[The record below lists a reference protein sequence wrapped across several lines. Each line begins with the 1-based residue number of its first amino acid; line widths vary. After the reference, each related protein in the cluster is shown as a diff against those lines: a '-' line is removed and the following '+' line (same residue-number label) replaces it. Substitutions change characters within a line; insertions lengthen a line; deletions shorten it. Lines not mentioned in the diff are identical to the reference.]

1 MEKLVLH
8 RYASII
14 IILFRLSVIYIDG
27 LLIGLYIL
35 CDNDSAVKNIL
46 LFVIIE
52 VFAFYLIFGE
62 LLSFMIKKYGKNKI
76 TITSEGFL
84 TRYGIL
90 YPSSFDYKY
99 IKPNIFYPFLMMLHF
114 EYNTP
119 GCIYCVNSE
128 IDSKDNA
135 FDHQSNIIGFFT
147 RKEIKKIKK
156 LLIYNIQ
163 S

>member
-14 IILFRLSVIYIDG
+14 IIFFRLAVIYIE
-27 LLIGLYIL
+27 LFSIVLYII
-35 CDNDSAVKNIL
+35 CDNNSVARNIL
-46 LFVIIE
+46 LFFIIE

-99 IKPNIFYPFLMMLHF
+99 IKPNIFYPFLMIFHF
-114 EYNTP
+114 GYDIP
-119 GCIYCVNSE
+119 GCVYCVNSE

-147 RKEIKKIKK
+147 RKEIKKIKRIID
-156 LLIYNIQ
+156 L
-163 S
+163 